1 MTEKANENTGR
12 KTRLG
17 QQMFGHTDNTLRQI
31 LRYVVV
37 CAITAGVDY
46 MLFLLLNH
54 IGVYYLIATVL
65 SSLCSGLVNYSI
77 SKLWVFHQQKIDNR
91 LLEFVCFTALGAI
104 GLAVNVFTMW
114 LFTSIAGCDERVSKI
129 LYWFFSSCFSVV
141 SICYLL
147 KNKY

>member
-1 MTEKANENTGR
+1 MTEKVNENTGR

-129 LYWFFSSCFSVV
+129 FSIILVFLVMFFSRK
-141 SICYLL
+141 YLL
-147 KNKY
+147 FNKK